1 MPVLLHAASEHDAVE
16 DIQRGK
22 QGRGAM
28 PLIVV
33 RHGAAAAFLQRQA
46 RLRAVECLDLAL
58 FVDRQDDRVPKDA
71 SHDRPLGRK
80 KIWAR
85 YSCQLQQL
93 LAEERGYSAV
103 DDRAPGSSQDID
115 L

>member
-1 MPVLLHAASEHDAVE
+1 MPVLLHAASEHGAVE

-46 RLRAVECLDLAL
+46 RLRAIECLDL
-58 FVDRQDDRVPKDA
+58 FFSSIDRTTACSGGLTYSPTTARSFAAKLG
-71 SHDRPLGRK
+71 SLNSLNWRIRCYPLRL
-80 KIWAR
+80 R
-85 YSCQLQQL
+85 
-93 LAEERGYSAV
+93 
-103 DDRAPGSSQDID
+103 
-115 L
+115 